1 LSTTNSYIDKAFE
14 RMNSIE
20 ELFTSNSKKSKYDEL
35 IERFTYTESV
45 VELRHNEMDK
55 IINEMQAKFELY
67 ESRLNG
73 MDIATKNTE
82 KIIVNIEDKLI
93 QSNVHVTRM
102 YEEFEARINDMYSQ
116 FRQDILNGD
125 VKIQEIQDICNQC
138 NTLSSENNSL
148 IEVVK
153 DMMQKVQESCDQNVY
168 QINKLKDNKIS
179 VEMYEINNME
189 IGNRFRILDFQTR
202 TLNNLITVNDE

>member
-1 LSTTNSYIDKAFE
+1 
-14 RMNSIE
+14 MNSIE

>member
-1 LSTTNSYIDKAFE
+1 
-14 RMNSIE
+14 
-20 ELFTSNSKKSKYDEL
+20 
-35 IERFTYTESV
+35 
-45 VELRHNEMDK
+45 
-55 IINEMQAKFELY
+55 
-67 ESRLNG
+67 
-73 MDIATKNTE
+73 
-82 KIIVNIEDKLI
+82 
-93 QSNVHVTRM
+93 
-102 YEEFEARINDMYSQ
+102 MYSQ

-189 IGNRFRILDFQTR
+189 IGNRFRILDFQTH
-202 TLNNLITVNDE
+202 TLKNLITCNDE